1 VIAVEP
7 NTENCRL
14 LLLTIQKNHFHNVTL
29 IPSALSDSGD
39 WTWFGTHIGSNGGAL
54 PFNSETL
61 IQGFGFIVPIRR
73 LDDIAPQGTTVIKI
87 DVEGAEVSVLKSGLQ
102 TIERDRPSI
111 IMEFSC
117 EMVRRVSNIDPRE
130 ALVWVEDLG
139 YEISVIDKQ
148 SHEAVT
154 TTADQLVNAWGSLSR
169 IEDLLLT
176 PR

>member
-1 VIAVEP
+1 MSTTTTTTHYRE
-7 NTENCRL
+7 
-14 LLLTIQKNHFHNVTL
+14 KNDFHNVTL
-29 IPSALSDSGD
+29 IPSALSDTGD

-54 PFNSETL
+54 SSNSETL
-61 IQGFGFIVPIRR
+61 TDGFGFIVPIRR
-73 LDDIAPQGTTVIKI
+73 LDDIAPIGTRLIKI
-87 DVEGAEVSVLKSGLQ
+87 DVEGAEISVLRSGMATLQ
-102 TIERDRPSI
+102 RDRPSI

-130 ALVWVEDLG
+130 ALHWMASLG

-148 SHEAVT
+148 SHETVAT
-154 TTADQLVNAWGSLSR
+154 TTDQLINEWGALTR